1 MSTIEFREGH
11 GGSLYNV
18 WCLGRVLVRPA
29 EQVLKHLTVKTSIMK
44 WWYVWD
50 LAVQDKRVHPLVL
63 AAYSAIFILTPLAGT
78 TMLVDRPPCAATL
91 LPQSAVT
98 PGQGRVHYAHH
109 VRRLRFNSRRGDQ
122 GVQRGGRG

>member
-63 AAYSAIFILTPLAGT
+63 A
-78 TMLVDRPPCAATL
+78 
-91 LPQSAVT
+91 
-98 PGQGRVHYAHH
+98 
-109 VRRLRFNSRRGDQ
+109 
-122 GVQRGGRG
+122 GRGLHSSTFPSEPFLT

>member
-1 MSTIEFREGH
+1 
-11 GGSLYNV
+11 
-18 WCLGRVLVRPA
+18 
-29 EQVLKHLTVKTSIMK
+29 
-44 WWYVWD
+44 
-50 LAVQDKRVHPLVL
+50 VHPLVL

-109 VRRLRFNSRRGDQ
+109 VRRLTQEETRVYSYSAVDEDDAAGTAHPALRRGRGGARHARAPAPSRR
-122 GVQRGGRG
+122 